1 MLMPIMGMVATAAM
15 EGTEDMAMGMVV
27 NADLRKLL
35 RKLMQTQML
44 TTVMVDMEDTDTAG
58 TEDTGTDAK
67 GDQLSHTMAM
77 ADMEDMEDMGMEDM
91 GMVVKQYASTSISA
105 SSFTRL
111 IVLLSTCHKQLNN
124 DDFALDF
131 KI

>member
-35 RKLMQTQML
+35 RKLMQML
-44 TTVMVDMEDTDTAG
+44 TTVMGDMGDTDTAG
-58 TEDTGTDAK
+58 TEDMGTDAK

-77 ADMEDMEDMGMEDM
+77 GDMEVTEDMGMEDM
-91 GMVVKQYASTSISA
+91 DMVVKQYASTSISA
-105 SSFTRL
+105 SSFTRF
-111 IVLLSTCHKQLNN
+111 I
-124 DDFALDF
+124 FIF
-131 KI
+131 